1 MTQVIIAS
9 GTTITSSTFSD
20 PNKIYV
26 IRYNFNLNGITVTV
40 NSASFLLF
48 DGGTL
53 TNGTIYGRTLDGT
66 VRPEWFGAVGDGVTD
81 DTSALEMAFRFTEL
95 PGGSLGSHIH
105 NHATIVFNG
114 TCKYKLSR
122 SLYARLGI

>member
-66 VRPEWFGAVGDGVTD
+66 VRPEWFGAVGDGTTD
-81 DTSALEMAFRFTEL
+81 DSNALEMAFRIAPEKEDVGETF
-95 PGGSLGSHIH
+95 
-105 NHATIVFNG
+105 ATI
-114 TCKYKLSR
+114 CLMQKKLGR
-122 SLYARLGI
+122 